1 MEFKKCVRCGCFFA
15 SNNNVCCNCESK
27 DIYDIA
33 RLNNIIEEND
43 EFNSIEELSN
53 FSGINLNNINR
64 YISNN
69 KITGFESINDVDNNL
84 L

>member
-15 SNNNVCCNCESK
+15 SSNNVCCNCESK
-27 DIYDIA
+27 DSYDIA
-33 RLNNIIEEND
+33 KLNNIIEEND
-43 EFNSIEELSN
+43 DFNSIEELSN

-69 KITGFESINDVDNNL
+69 KITGFESNSNIDDNL
-84 L
+84 V